1 MSAQTSIDET
11 GQGQSIA
18 VEVGSRSAP
27 RISLW
32 LGVAIWIAG
41 AAAGVAGIVLL
52 ELNQATLATHP
63 EIMTYPPW
71 LTSGLA
77 YVIVGGLIVARRPAN
92 SIGWILSAGGLAGV
106 ISYAA
111 AQYAIYALLTRP
123 TDQFL
128 APEAAW
134 LSNWLWLFWGSFYP
148 LLILLYPDGKPPSR
162 RWRWAVWFDC
172 SIFAILCLPI
182 MVGTWS
188 VRRSYLFDDR
198 GAPQWMND
206 FFATAP
212 LLLLGGILISCLATF
227 FRYRVAQS
235 AERAQ
240 IRWMVYAA
248 SLEIIIFFPPSAE
261 FTKSLLANTPL
272 RDDPTALVSATN
284 IFYLLLPVCI
294 GVAIFKY
301 HLFDI
306 DRLINRT
313 IVYGMLTGILAVFYL
328 SGVAL
333 LQSLL
338 HSLTGAGSDL
348 AIVATTLMVA
358 ALFLPLRTR
367 IQHSIDRRFYR
378 RKYDAARTLEAFSA
392 SLRDKVDLNDLREG
406 LLAVVDETMQPSH
419 VGLWL
424 KADLRGKR

>member
-18 VEVGSRSAP
+18 VEVGSRSAS
-27 RISLW
+27 RVSLW

-41 AAAGVAGIVLL
+41 ATAGVAGIVLL
-52 ELNQATLATHP
+52 ELNQATLSAHP

-77 YVIVGGLIVARRPAN
+77 YVILGGLIVARRTAN
-92 SIGWILSAGGLAGV
+92 SIGWILSAAGLTGV

-123 TDQFL
+123 TGQFL

-148 LLILLYPDGKPPSR
+148 LLILLYPNGKPPSR

-182 MVGTWS
+182 MVGTWLIRS
-188 VRRSYLFDDR
+188 SYLFDESV
-198 GAPQWMND
+198 APQWMND
-206 FFATAP
+206 FFSTAAP
-212 LLLLGGILISCLATF
+212 LLLLSCILISCVATF

-235 AERAQ
+235 VERAQ

-284 IFYLLLPVCI
+284 IFYLILPVCI

-313 IVYGMLTGILAVFYL
+313 IVYGLLTGSLAVFYL

-367 IQHSIDRRFYR
+367 IQRSIDRRFYR

-392 SLRDKVDLNDLREG
+392 SLRDEVDLATLTGRLVD
-406 LLAVVDETMQPSH
+406 VVEETMQPAHTS
-419 VGLWL
+419 LWL
-424 KADLRGKR
+424 RKQ